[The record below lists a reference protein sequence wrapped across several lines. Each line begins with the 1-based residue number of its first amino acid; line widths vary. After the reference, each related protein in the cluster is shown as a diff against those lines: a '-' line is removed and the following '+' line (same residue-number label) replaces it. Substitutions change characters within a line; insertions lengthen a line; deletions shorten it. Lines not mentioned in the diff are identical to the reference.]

1 MFKKIGNGL
10 EGKNMMEKRIS
21 GKTGLLGLI
30 GSPVGHSGSPAMYNY
45 CFEKLSLDYA
55 YLAFDIKV
63 DEVARAMEAIKTLR
77 MRGCNVTMP
86 CKNEAVKY
94 MDELSPAARIIGAV
108 NTIVN
113 EDGRLIGHMTD
124 GQGFVDNLRD
134 HGVEITGKKVI
145 VCGGGG
151 AGAAIQVQCALEGA
165 REISIFNRKSGF
177 FERILPIVEKIR
189 QEKPEC
195 TVNIC
200 DIEDMEKMR
209 EEIASS
215 DILVNATI
223 VGMKPMDEESVVKD
237 VTMFRPGFIVA
248 DAVYN
253 PKETKLLREA
263 KAAGCTCIDGQGMLV
278 WQGAEAFR
286 IYTGKQMPVE
296 EVKNLLFGGS

>member
-1 MFKKIGNGL
+1 
-10 EGKNMMEKRIS
+10 MEKRIS

-45 CFEKLSLDYA
+45 CFEKLGLDYA

-63 DEVARAMEAIKTLR
+63 DEVEKAIEAIKTFR

-86 CKNEAVKY
+86 CKNETVKY

-113 EDGRLIGHMTD
+113 EDGRLIGHITD
-124 GQGFVDNLRD
+124 GKGFVDNLRD
-134 HGVEITGKKVI
+134 HGVEIASKKII

-151 AGAAIQVQCALEGA
+151 AAAAIQVQCALEGA
-165 REISIFNRKSGF
+165 REISVFNIKDAF
-177 FERILPIVEKIR
+177 FERTLQLAEKIR

-195 TVNIC
+195 IVNVY
-200 DIEDMEKMR
+200 DIADIEKMR

-215 DILVNATI
+215 DILANATI
-223 VGMKPMDEESVVKD
+223 VGMKPMDNESVVKD
-237 VTMFRPGFIVA
+237 VTMYHPGLVVV

-253 PKETKLLREA
+253 PKETKMLREA

-278 WQGAEAFR
+278 WQGAEAFKL
-286 IYTGKQMPVE
+286 YTGQEMPVQ
-296 EVKNLLFGGS
+296 EVKELFFS

>member
-1 MFKKIGNGL
+1 
-10 EGKNMMEKRIS
+10 MEKRIS

-45 CFEKLSLDYA
+45 CFEKLGLDYA

-63 DEVARAMEAIKTLR
+63 DEVAKAIEAIKTFR

-86 CKNEAVKY
+86 CKNEAAKY

-113 EDGRLIGHMTD
+113 EDGRLIGHITD

-134 HGVEITGKKVI
+134 HGVEITGKKII

-151 AGAAIQVQCALEGA
+151 AAAAIQVQCALEGA
-165 REISIFNRKSGF
+165 REISIFNIKDAF
-177 FERILPIVEKIR
+177 FERTLQTAEKIR

-195 TVNIC
+195 IINVY
-200 DIEDMEKMR
+200 DIADIEKMR

-215 DILVNATI
+215 DILANATI
-223 VGMKPMDEESVVKD
+223 VGMKPMDNESVVKD
-237 VTMFRPGFIVA
+237 VAMFRSGLVVV

-253 PKETKLLREA
+253 PKETKMLREA
-263 KAAGCTCIDGQGMLV
+263 KAAGCICIDGQGMLV
-278 WQGAEAFR
+278 WQGAEAFKL
-286 IYTGKQMPVE
+286 YTGQEMPVE
-296 EVKNLLFGGS
+296 EVKELFFS